1 MPLNTALHRIAARL
15 RFCLKPKVHGGA
27 ARSELWRSALDL
39 QQTAPMMRAGV
50 SPSSLNPG

>member
-1 MPLNTALHRIAARL
+1 MLKMPPNTALHRIAARL

-39 QQTAPMMRAGV
+39 QRTAPM
-50 SPSSLNPG
+50 